1 MADSDFER
9 LAPDTVA
16 ANETRPEPIQI
27 LDHHGS
33 TLHEGYH
40 QAEFALKSKRLVQ
53 VF

>member
-27 LDHHGS
+27 SDHLER
-33 TLHEGYH
+33 TLHEGSH
-40 QAEFALKSKRLVQ
+40 PAEFALKSKRLVQ